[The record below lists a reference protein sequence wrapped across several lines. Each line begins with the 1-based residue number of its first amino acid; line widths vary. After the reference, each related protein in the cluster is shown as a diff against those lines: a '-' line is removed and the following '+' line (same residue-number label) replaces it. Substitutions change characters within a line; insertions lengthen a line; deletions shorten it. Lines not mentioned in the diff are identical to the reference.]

1 VDWLLTHI
9 PNRIDLNFVSLLAVS
24 VDRRKR
30 GFVSVERGGCFIK
43 ALQPIDNLE
52 RLNDGG
58 WPMSKSLPD
67 EIDPKRRVPLVFVT
81 IRFAA
86 DVAKQII
93 TKLRYGDR
101 GS

>member
-1 VDWLLTHI
+1 
-9 PNRIDLNFVSLLAVS
+9 
-24 VDRRKR
+24 
-30 GFVSVERGGCFIK
+30 
-43 ALQPIDNLE
+43 
-52 RLNDGG
+52 
-58 WPMSKSLPD
+58 MSKSLPD